1 MNVTNKITISMT
13 AWVSMCLVL
22 VGSQEVELFGI
33 LVLIGLLISRELSSA
48 YTKPSVGE
56 KLDVMI
62 YVGIIFFI
70 VVVARRI
77 LSILGI
83 F

>member
-1 MNVTNKITISMT
+1 MNVPEKLSISMT
-13 AWVSMCLVL
+13 AWVSLCIILA
-22 VGSQEVELFGI
+22 GSQEIELFGI

-48 YTKPSVGE
+48 YSKPSLGE
-56 KLDVMI
+56 TLDIMI

-70 VVVARRI
+70 AVVARRI

>member
-1 MNVTNKITISMT
+1 MT
-13 AWVSMCLVL
+13 VWVSMCLVL
-22 VGSQEVELFGI
+22 AGSQEIELFGI

-48 YTKPSVGE
+48 YTKPRVGE
-56 KLDVMI
+56 KLDTMI
-62 YVGIIFFI
+62 YVGIIFF
-70 VVVARRI
+70 VAVVARRI